1 MCAFFW
7 IVLTKCLHDLLVIYN
22 NNWEDNMEGE
32 TGSDSLECL
41 CAPCLGTKN
50 TTPATVYCRTCKQF
64 QCSECQTSH
73 TKYPGMFG
81 HDIVEADTVDP
92 EPVVDL
98 KGLDI
103 CSDHGK
109 MLEFLCKDH
118 DILCCITCAIT
129 EHRPCGKILE
139 IKKIISTTEQTDTEE
154 DLKQKLA
161 GHRTREESL
170 LTHFE
175 NIKANALIQ
184 IDNIN
189 EMVEHIERQVKEL
202 MEKSKQKLISE
213 TANIRK
219 DILQNIAHRKEITET
234 VQTSTAEASEWLE
247 RTVKYGNPIQTF
259 ICFHNIRCKHIPGNT
274 SVIAREERN
283 KDDNKLTL
291 KFRSALQAL
300 LDSDVELMKVS
311 VVEKVIAEYNTPYT
325 SWYDNWLQH
334 PWGLD

>member
-1 MCAFFW
+1 
-7 IVLTKCLHDLLVIYN
+7 
-22 NNWEDNMEGE
+22 MEAE
-32 TGSDSLECL
+32 TGSDSPERRV
-41 CAPCLGTKN
+41 CAPCLRKK
-50 TTPATVYCRTCKQF
+50 TTTLATVYCRMCKQF
-64 QCSECQTSH
+64 QCSECQSFH
-73 TKYPGMFG
+73 SIFPGMFG
-81 HDIVEADTVDP
+81 HDIVEADTV
-92 EPVVDL
+92 EPGHEVDL

-118 DILCCITCAIT
+118 DILCCSTCAIT

-139 IKKIISTTEQTDTEE
+139 IKKIISERADPEE

-161 GHRTREESL
+161 SHRTREESL
-170 LTHFE
+170 ITHFE

-189 EMVEHIERQVKEL
+189 EMVKHIERQFKEL

-213 TANIRK
+213 TAKIRK
-219 DILQNIAHRKEITET
+219 DILQNIAHSKEITET

-291 KFRSALQAL
+291 KFRSPLQAL

-311 VVEKVIAEYNTPYT
+311 VVEKVIA
-325 SWYDNWLQH
+325 
-334 PWGLD
+334 